1 MLGKD
6 GQQKGTDLREKRKTR
21 LPFSPSPF
29 WKPFNVNTQSPRS
42 GSFIFKMAAMLQI
55 PRVFPRVS
63 CRGSAKAVQ
72 CPCPGPKIGDKSQQ
86 IPRYF
91 PVCPRGHP
99 PGMAADK
106 CISAMQNSCLIF
118 FLALD
123 FFACSIFFLAF
134 ELFSRA

>member
-29 WKPFNVNTQSPRS
+29 WKPFNGNTQSPRS

-86 IPRYF
+86 IPRYS

-106 CISAMQNSCLIF
+106 CIIVYINSGKRRSNYLLWTVDLSKHLIM
-118 FLALD
+118 A
-123 FFACSIFFLAF
+123 
-134 ELFSRA
+134 